1 MTIIRRAACAA
12 VLCLLAARSG
22 AAQQPIDQETPGLGA
37 SRLALEAQ
45 LRRVEQVAKTGDS
58 STAVRD
64 WARRQTAAIDARLR
78 QGDFQVGDRIA
89 LKVEGDPSLVDRPA
103 SAAAVRS
110 VEEQLSDTFT
120 VGPRQEITLPVL
132 GMISLRGVL
141 RAELEEHL
149 TAQIGQFLKDPV
161 LHAHP
166 LIRMSVMGAVIR
178 PGYYSVPANALV
190 TDVLMAAGGYTPVA
204 KPSRVRV
211 ERAGKSIWDAP
222 QLRLAMTEGR
232 TLDQLNL
239 SAGDQFFVPGGQGTT
254 FETLRF
260 IAVLLSIPVTAYTL
274 THILKK

>member
-1 MTIIRRAACAA
+1 MTIIRRAAYAA
-12 VLCLLAARSG
+12 ALCLLAARSG
-22 AAQQPIDQETPGLGA
+22 RAQEPTDREMPGLGA
-37 SRLALEAQ
+37 SRPALETQ
-45 LRRVEQVAKTGDS
+45 LRRLEQVAETGDS

-64 WARRQTAAIDARLR
+64 WARRQATAIDARLVD
-78 QGDFQVGDRIA
+78 GDFRVGDRIA
-89 LKVEGDPSLVDRPA
+89 LKVEGEVAAVERPA
-103 SAAAVRS
+103 GAAVVRS

-120 VGPRQEITLPVL
+120 VGPEQDITLPVL
-132 GMISLRGVL
+132 GVVSLRGVL
-141 RAELEEHL
+141 RAELEQHL
-149 TAQIGQFLKDPV
+149 TRQIGQFLKDPV

-166 LIRMSVMGAVIR
+166 LIRMSVMGAVAR

-204 KPSRVRV
+204 KPARVRV
-211 ERAGKSIWDAP
+211 ERAGKSIWDAG

-239 SAGDQFFVPGGQGTT
+239 SAGDQVVVPGAQGTT
-254 FETLRF
+254 YDTLRF